1 MAKQQISKEDYYYLF
16 DMMDIIVHS
25 SCENKLFCLNLS
37 EYLLYNNTKRFIFN
51 YRFIRKY
58 FIDIFLSWP
67 KEKDTLPIK
76 EKELHIL
83 INLLHTDVFF
93 VSTGTGLSEQSYIY
107 LNL

>member
-1 MAKQQISKEDYYYLF
+1 MAKG
-16 DMMDIIVHS
+16 
-25 SCENKLFCLNLS
+25 
-37 EYLLYNNTKRFIFN
+37 
-51 YRFIRKY
+51 
-58 FIDIFLSWP
+58 
-67 KEKDTLPIK
+67 KDTLPIK